1 MMNWKDFWVGEMNI
15 STLLQELVK
24 ETIKL
29 CDEWIREGKL
39 RKEIRLYQKYKVEKF
54 EYKEGGFLVSGS
66 FPVIPKEEWNIS
78 DIFKLIEHIKTLPYF
93 ENCIA
98 YIAREY
104 TSHFSNPNAQA
115 EFWVSKFLQ
124 KTILE
129 YLNGNLNPK
138 KDLVEYIVTFI
149 HDLKGNP
156 IEWEIKVWLEGIGMK
171 ADEIEIEKGTII
183 RKPTVSD
190 IEYEHPLGTPSLE
203 QTLLHH
209 PSAILEIR
217 RRVKH
222 QPAIYLDLERII
234 ITLQLYKVGSVSKA
248 RIYWK
253 PKSFLKSGGIFTPMR
268 LWPTTYRYLLDVSD
282 AEKLPQFVAKIK
294 DKLPIEEKTG
304 SLMTTNHLGIAI
316 SRYQDAILKPE
327 ATENKIAY
335 AVMGLEALY
344 LKAEEK
350 EELSR
355 RLAQRVAKLLSFF
368 EEEPIKVYRIV
379 KKAYNIRSRFV
390 HGSPL
395 QNKKPQE
402 VKEILDN
409 IIEYL
414 RKSILTFIQLQNE
427 KKELLSLI
435 DDALLEKQKDIKLQN
450 LIKNLGEAP

>member
-1 MMNWKDFWVGEMNI
+1 MNI

-29 CDEWIREGKL
+29 CDEWIKEKKL
-39 RKEIRLYQKYKVEKF
+39 RKETQFYQKFQVERF
-54 EYKEGGFLVSGS
+54 EYKEDGGIQVSGS
-66 FPVIPKEEWNIS
+66 FPIIKREEWIIS
-78 DIFKLIEHIKTLPYF
+78 DIFKLIEHIKTLPIF
-93 ENCIA
+93 KDCIA
-98 YIAREY
+98 YVAEEY
-104 TSHFSNPNAQA
+104 TSHFPNSKAQA
-115 EFWVSKFLQ
+115 EFWVSEFLQ

-129 YLNGNLNPK
+129 HLNGNFDPG

-149 HDLKGNP
+149 HDLEGNP

-171 ADEIEIEKGTII
+171 VDEIEIEKGTII

-190 IEYEHPLGTPSLE
+190 IEYEYPLGMPLFE

-222 QPAIYLDLERII
+222 QPAIYPDLERII
-234 ITLQLYKVGSVSKA
+234 IALQLYKVGSVSKA

-253 PKSFLKSGGIFTPMR
+253 PKSFLQSGGTSIPMR

-344 LKAEEK
+344 LKVEER
-350 EELSR
+350 EELAR
-355 RLAQRVAKLLSFF
+355 RLAQRVAKLLSFC
-368 EEEPIKVYRIV
+368 EEKPMKVYNLV
-379 KKAYNIRSRFV
+379 KEAYEIRSNFV

-402 VKEILDN
+402 VKKILDS
-409 IIEYL
+409 ITEYL
-414 RKSILTFIQLQNE
+414 RKSIITFIQLQEE
-427 KKELLSLI
+427 KEKLLSLI
-435 DDALLEKQKDIKLQN
+435 DNALLEKHTEDKLQN
-450 LIKNLGEAP
+450 LIKEALGETP

>member
-1 MMNWKDFWVGEMNI
+1 MNI

-29 CDEWIREGKL
+29 CDEWIKEKKL
-39 RKEIRLYQKYKVEKF
+39 RKEAQFYQKFQVERF
-54 EYKEGGFLVSGS
+54 EYKEDGGIQVSGS
-66 FPVIPKEEWNIS
+66 FPIIKREEWIIS
-78 DIFKLIEHIKTLPYF
+78 DIFKLIEHIKTLPIF
-93 ENCIA
+93 KDCIA
-98 YIAREY
+98 YVAEEY
-104 TSHFSNPNAQA
+104 TSHFPNSKAQA
-115 EFWVSKFLQ
+115 EFWVSEFLQ

-129 YLNGNLNPK
+129 HLNGNFDPG

-149 HDLKGNP
+149 HDLEGNP

-171 ADEIEIEKGTII
+171 VDEIEIEKGTII

-190 IEYEHPLGTPSLE
+190 IEYEYPLGMPLFE

-209 PSAILEIR
+209 PSAILEMKKRI
-217 RRVKH
+217 KL
-222 QPAIYLDLERII
+222 QPAIYPDLERII
-234 ITLQLYKVGSVSKA
+234 IALQLYKVGSVSKT

-253 PKSFLKSGGIFTPMR
+253 PKSFLRFGGISTPTH
-268 LWPTTYRYLLDVSD
+268 WWSTTYRYSLDESD
-282 AEKLPQFVAKIK
+282 AEELPQFVAKIK

-304 SLMTTNHLGIAI
+304 HPITTVPLGIAI
-316 SRYQDAILKPE
+316 LRYQDAILKPE

-344 LKAEEK
+344 LKTEEK
-350 EELSR
+350 EELSH

-368 EEEPIKVYRIV
+368 EEEPIKVYKVV

-414 RKSILTFIQLQNE
+414 RKSILTFIQLQKE
-427 KKELLSLI
+427 KKEFLSLI
-435 DDALLEKQKDIKLQN
+435 DDALLEKQKDIKLQD
-450 LIKNLGEAP
+450 LIKDLGEGHDEPRGA